1 MRTMTDR
8 TGNDVQESRLTGY
21 IKVLSD
27 RKPFGF
33 LRVDGSKVE
42 YFFHESDLA
51 NCTWSAIQVGQQV
64 TFRTE
69 DTPKG
74 PRAREIDLTNER
86 YSR

>member
-1 MRTMTDR
+1 MPTTERS
-8 TGNDVQESRLTGY
+8 GNDTQEGRLTGY
-21 IKVLSD
+21 IKTMNGQ
-27 RKPFGF
+27 KPFGF

-42 YFFHESDLA
+42 YFFHETDLA
-51 NCTWSAIQVGQQV
+51 NCTWSTIQVGQQV

-74 PRAREIDLTNER
+74 ARAREIDLTNER